1 MKIKITIDNDRR
13 QIPAVSQ
20 AVRNLCLIESAG
32 DHPSLN
38 KIELAVVEL
47 LTNIIDHGSL
57 KPESEVNVNC
67 RIESEVLTVE
77 FTDNGLE
84 LSTEQRNNYLDDTV
98 SMPVLGEGIDSLP
111 VNGWGIQLIKSAC
124 DHLSYKRNGLCNE
137 YTMVFDLS
145 MAVS

>member
-1 MKIKITIDNDRR
+1 MKIKFTIDNNRH

-20 AVRNLCLIESAG
+20 AVRHLCLIEGAG

-57 KPESEVNVNC
+57 KPESEVLVNC
-67 RIESEVLTVE
+67 RIEGELLIVE
-77 FTDNGLE
+77 ITDNGLE
-84 LSTEQRNNYLDDTV
+84 LSPEQRNCYLDDTV
-98 SMPVLGEGIDSLP
+98 SMPDLGEGIDSLP

-124 DHLSYKRNGLCNE
+124 DHLSYERNGLCNE